1 MLLKE
6 RQRVAPS
13 REQILSSLPE
23 PFRSALLSMYEGDLQ
38 LGEDGEKHSLDEI
51 TGISPAEGMWIYEL
65 CRKVKPQAT
74 LEIGLAY
81 GFSTIYFLAVLAEN
95 GNGHHSSIDPYQRCH
110 PGRWA
115 GIGLRHGG
123 RFGRKKIPVYRR
135 VLLCGADSSYRPR
148 GALDIIF
155 VDGRHLFDFALTDFT
170 VSGELC
176 SMGGHII
183 LDDMWLPSIQRVVA
197 FIRENREDFT
207 EVETAGCQ
215 HRSLPADRSG

>member
-38 LGEDGEKHSLDEI
+38 LVEDGEKHSLDEI
-51 TGISPAEGMWIYEL
+51 TGISPAEGMWIDEL

-81 GFSTIYFLAVLAEN
+81 LFSTIYFLAVLAEN
-95 GNGHHSSIDPYQRCH
+95 GNGHHSSIDPISAVPSREM
-110 PGRWA
+110 GGNRIKTWRS
-115 GIGLRHGG
+115 LR
-123 RFGRKKIPVYRR
+123 RKKIPVYRR
-135 VLLCGADSSYRPR
+135 VLLCGADSSCRPR

-155 VDGRHLFDFALTDFT
+155 GNGRHLFDFALTDFT

-183 LDDMWLPSIQRVVA
+183 LDDMWLPSIRPFSA
-197 FIRENREDFT
+197 
-207 EVETAGCQ
+207 
-215 HRSLPADRSG
+215 SLHSSE

>member
-1 MLLKE
+1 
-6 RQRVAPS
+6 
-13 REQILSSLPE
+13 
-23 PFRSALLSMYEGDLQ
+23 

-81 GFSTIYFLAVLAEN
+81 GFSTIYSWLYSQKTATGTIAPSTHIS
-95 GNGHHSSIDPYQRCH
+95 GAI
-110 PGRWA
+110 PGWA

-123 RFGRKKIPVYRR
+123 RFGGKRFRFIGR
-135 VLLCGADSSYRPR
+135 VLLCGADSSCRPR

-183 LDDMWLPSIQRVVA
+183 LEDMWLPSIQRVVA

-207 EVETAGCQ
+207 EVEMPVANIAVFRRTGED
-215 HRSLPADRSG
+215 DREFKPFMEL